1 MRNFRLLKPWILGTY
16 GLSVGLAILG
26 STFQHPYLH
35 YFTKPLM
42 MPLLLLWYSQYS
54 GAFRPPRLFFS
65 IGFLCGWLGDIFL
78 IDTSGR
84 YFLWGLGS
92 FLVGHFFYIIG
103 FRKIVKQDTLSLRLK
118 YLSLSTTLIFF
129 AGVAVFLAPA
139 FQSSERK
146 PLLLPVLFYCLVI
159 CVMAWYAWF
168 SWRNQQGFLMWAF
181 VGALLFVISDFC
193 IALNFFVL
201 PQGLP
206 FPDLIIL
213 STYGLAQAF
222 IAQGTTA
229 LQPMN

>member
-1 MRNFRLLKPWILGTY
+1 MDFRDLWSQRGAGHSGFYIPTS
-16 GLSVGLAILG
+16 LS
-26 STFQHPYLH
+26 
-35 YFTKPLM
+35 
-42 MPLLLLWYSQYS
+42 PLLYKTSDDAPFATVVQS
-54 GAFRPPRLFFS
+54 VFGGIPAAPAFFS

-103 FRKIVKQDTLSLRLK
+103 FRKIVKRDTLSLHLK
-118 YLSLSTTLIFF
+118 FLSLSTTLIFF
-129 AGVAVFLAPA
+129 AGVAAFLAPA
-139 FQSSERK
+139 FQNSERK

-168 SWRNQQGFLMWAF
+168 SWRSQQGFLIWAF